1 VIGFRSVKIPFT
13 SVADRHG
20 EFPLWIAG
28 QQVYERELYDQLP
41 YLRRYARA
49 LTGATER
56 GDALATRCVEVVVM
70 APTRFGLDR
79 GKGARLSL
87 YALLNLLF
95 DQGADHWANQWADD
109 RVEDGEPPTARPAVS
124 PLPIE
129 RALATLPESDR
140 RLYLLVTLEELT
152 LAEAAQILN
161 LGPTEAIDRL
171 KTARER
177 VRSVLTQ
184 RVLVVEDNALL
195 AMEIGEV
202 VADMGHVVCGT
213 AVNERQAL
221 SLLKAEKPTLAL
233 LDVRLADGGS
243 GVEIARHLKRTR
255 ALRTIFVTAFD
266 GDLEDLDACHL
277 GQIVRKPFTGA
288 AIRAAISRAV
298 FMPQPVALA

>member
-1 VIGFRSVKIPFT
+1 MR
-13 SVADRHG
+13 
-20 EFPLWIAG
+20 
-28 QQVYERELYDQLP
+28 VYGCELYDQLP

-79 GKGARLSL
+79 GKGARLPL
-87 YALLNLLF
+87 YALLHLLF
-95 DQGADHWANQWADD
+95 DQGA
-109 RVEDGEPPTARPAVS
+109 GEPAGRPAPS
-124 PLPIE
+124 PHPIE

-140 RLYLLVTLEELT
+140 RLYLLVTLEELA

-161 LGPTEAIDRL
+161 LGPAEAIDRL

-221 SLLKAEKPTLAL
+221 SLLKVEKPTLAL
-233 LDVRLADGGS
+233 LDVRLADGDS

>member
-1 VIGFRSVKIPFT
+1 MAASHCGLRGM
-13 SVADRHG
+13 R
-20 EFPLWIAG
+20 
-28 QQVYERELYDQLP
+28 VYGCELYDQLP

-79 GKGARLSL
+79 GKGARLPL
-87 YALLNLLF
+87 YALLHLLF
-95 DQGADHWANQWADD
+95 DQGAGERA
-109 RVEDGEPPTARPAVS
+109 EDGEPPAGRPAPS
-124 PLPIE
+124 PHPIE

-161 LGPTEAIDRL
+161 LGPAEAIDRL

-184 RVLVVEDNALL
+184 RVLVVEDNVLL

>member
-1 VIGFRSVKIPFT
+1 MR
-13 SVADRHG
+13 
-20 EFPLWIAG
+20 
-28 QQVYERELYDQLP
+28 VYGRELYDHLP

-49 LTGATER
+49 LTGATDR

-70 APTRFGLDR
+70 APTRFGLGR
-79 GKGARLSL
+79 EKGARLPL
-87 YALLNLLF
+87 YALLHLLF
-95 DQGADHWANQWADD
+95 DQCAESQYADD
-109 RVEDGEPPTARPAVS
+109 RVEEGEPPIARPALS
-124 PLPIE
+124 PHPIE
-129 RALATLPESDR
+129 RALATLPERDR

-161 LGPTEAIDRL
+161 LGPVEAIDHL
-171 KTARER
+171 KMARER

-243 GVEIARHLKRTR
+243 GVEIARHLRRTH

-298 FMPQPVALA
+298 FMPRPVALV